1 MNGEEKEG
9 DPIEDTGDP
18 LFGADEGADT
28 ETGGGRAA
36 DDTPDEPTRKV
47 RLPSSCGLTVLVDV
61 RARTRSPAELGRLR
75 HHSSTPGGG
84 VSRRGPTIR
93 SGVAQ
98 AAMATHAGRAATFKL
113 AIPALRSIA
122 RRAASAHRPDRPR
135 VERSR
140 RRARR
145 PALSRRRR
153 LCTRQQRVGRL
164 ACGRELPRP
173 LRQLQHLT
181 QSAVSRKAGAE
192 DAREHGQRRCFMA
205 RPVTDVC

>member
-61 RARTRSPAELGRLR
+61 RAQTRSPAELGRLR

-113 AIPALRSIA
+113 AIPANGRADGIPVPGSSGLQRPSPGLTLEAHARPYKIA
-122 RRAASAHRPDRPR
+122 EPDEATTRRHDHGGQSAQGND
-135 VERSR
+135 SLLR
-140 RRARR
+140 RRHLH
-145 PALSRRRR
+145 LS
-153 LCTRQQRVGRL
+153 GS
-164 ACGRELPRP
+164 P
-173 LRQLQHLT
+173 
-181 QSAVSRKAGAE
+181 
-192 DAREHGQRRCFMA
+192 
-205 RPVTDVC
+205 